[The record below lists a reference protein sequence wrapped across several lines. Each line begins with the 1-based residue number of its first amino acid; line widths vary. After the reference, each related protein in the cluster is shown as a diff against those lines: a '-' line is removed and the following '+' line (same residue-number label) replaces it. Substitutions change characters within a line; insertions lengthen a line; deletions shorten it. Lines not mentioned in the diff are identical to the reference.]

1 MRFSE
6 EQMDKCV
13 EQAAVLREHGF
24 NCSQAV
30 FAACA
35 ELYGVDEKTALR
47 VSASFG
53 GGIGQMRQTC
63 GAACGMF
70 LLAGLENGNTVPNN
84 PQAKQINYNLVQT
97 LADGFRQEHGSL
109 ICADLLGLNG
119 KPAMQKMNCKQM
131 IMHSVRQYLNTINQ
145 TEE

>member
-1 MRFSE
+1 MRFPE
-6 EQMDKCV
+6 EQIDKCV
-13 EQAAVLREHGF
+13 EQAAVLRERGF

-70 LLAGLENGNTVPNN
+70 LLAGLENGNTIPNN